1 MRSESGR
8 SARLWLYGDVGC
20 PWSYLALAR
29 IRQLAVAS
37 PVVVG
42 WRPLAKVARTE
53 GMNDPVAPSP
63 AGAASPS
70 PQAAEFESLGLPFE
84 GPSADF
90 DSRDALQALEFARDL
105 GQKVLD
111 QTLDGLFNANF
122 THLANLG
129 EREELLDVCRELGL
143 DREAL
148 ELALEDGRYEAEL
161 DLAEAEA
168 ERYGIEQIP
177 TILVGRSKI
186 VGAAPKEVLATVV
199 CQAFDT
205 E

>member
-1 MRSESGR
+1 
-8 SARLWLYGDVGC
+8 
-20 PWSYLALAR
+20 
-29 IRQLAVAS
+29 
-37 PVVVG
+37 
-42 WRPLAKVARTE
+42 
-53 GMNDPVAPSP
+53 MNDPVAPSP

>member
-1 MRSESGR
+1 MRSESDP

-42 WRPLAKVARTE
+42 WRPLATVARTE
-53 GMNDPVAPSP
+53 GMNDSAAPSR
-63 AGAASPS
+63 AGAASPL
-70 PQAAEFESLGLPFE
+70 PQAAEFESLGLQFE
-84 GPSADF
+84 GPPVDF
-90 DSRDALQALEFARDL
+90 DSRDALHALEFARDL

-111 QTLDGLFNANF
+111 QTLDGLFAANF

-129 EREELLDVCRELGL
+129 EREELLDVCRDLGL

-161 DLAEAEA
+161 DFAEAEA

-177 TILVGRSKI
+177 AILVGRSKI
-186 VGAAPKEVLATVV
+186 VGAAPMDVLATVV
-199 CQAFDT
+199 SQACDK